1 MGGSSRRQRC
11 GRCGL
16 QLKVPSDSESFRC
29 SSCQSITQVSPS
41 SPIRGA
47 INKLASRFSTAPPV
61 KAGPTSAAAPISVGG
76 PTAHHQQ
83 PPVTVHYGG
92 GYGYS
97 PTPASAD
104 HHNQG
109 RGGRK
114 KALLCGVSY
123 KDKSYRIKGSINDVN
138 CMRYFLIHKFG
149 YPAESIL
156 TLTEEEINP
165 KRIPT
170 KENIRRGMK
179 WLVEGCK
186 AGDSLM
192 FYFSGHGTQQRDYDM
207 DELDGFDETLCPL
220 DFEMEGMI
228 IDDEINST
236 IVAPLPPGTVLH
248 AVIDS
253 CHSGTVLD
261 LPFACRVNREGQYAW
276 EDHRRS
282 GYSGKKDTS
291 GGLAICISACN
302 DHQTSADTN
311 VMAGNVSTGAL
322 TYSLIQAVQ
331 NEPGISYGR
340 LLNAMRVAIRA
351 ARTQGLRLSGPIA
364 SLVNVALFSTES
376 TQEPQ
381 LTCSQQFDVFS
392 RKFAL

>member
-1 MGGSSRRQRC
+1 MGGSNRRQRC
-11 GRCGL
+11 SRCGL
-16 QLKVPSDSESFRC
+16 QLMVPSDSESFRC
-29 SSCQSITQVSPS
+29 SACQSITKVPPP

-47 INKLASRFSTAPPV
+47 INKLTTAATTRFSSGGPI
-61 KAGPTSAAAPISVGG
+61 KAGPAVPPIGGGGSHGHQRPAAVAGG
-76 PTAHHQQ
+76 
-83 PPVTVHYGG
+83 VYYGG
-92 GYGYS
+92 GSYG
-97 PTPASAD
+97 PPD
-104 HHNQG
+104 HQQD
-109 RGGRK
+109 RGRK

-149 YPAESIL
+149 YPADSIL
-156 TLTEEEINP
+156 TLTEEEGNP

-170 KENIRRGMK
+170 KENIRRGLK

-186 AGDSLM
+186 AGDSLV

-220 DFEMEGMI
+220 DFETEGMI

-236 IVAPLPPGTVLH
+236 IVTPLPSGTILH
-248 AVIDS
+248 AIIDS

-261 LPFACRVNREGQYAW
+261 LPFVWEGQYAW

-282 GYSGKKDTS
+282 EYCGNKKDTS

-331 NEPGISYGR
+331 NEPAGISYGR
-340 LLNAMRVAIRA
+340 LLNSMRLAIRA
-351 ARTQGLRLSGPIA
+351 ARSQGLRLSGPIA
-364 SLVNVALFSTES
+364 SLVNIALFSSEM

-381 LTCSQQFDVFS
+381 LTCSQQFDVYA
-392 RKFAL
+392 RKFSL

>member
-1 MGGSSRRQRC
+1 MGGSNRRQRC
-11 GRCGL
+11 SRCGL
-16 QLKVPSDSESFRC
+16 QLMVPSDSESFRC
-29 SSCQSITQVSPS
+29 SACQSITKVPPP

-47 INKLASRFSTAPPV
+47 INKLTTAATTRFSSGGPI
-61 KAGPTSAAAPISVGG
+61 KAGPAVPPIGGGGSHGHQRPAAVAGG
-76 PTAHHQQ
+76 
-83 PPVTVHYGG
+83 VYYGG
-92 GYGYS
+92 GSYG
-97 PTPASAD
+97 PPD
-104 HHNQG
+104 HQQD
-109 RGGRK
+109 RGRK

-149 YPAESIL
+149 YPADSIL
-156 TLTEEEINP
+156 TLTEEEGNP

-170 KENIRRGMK
+170 KENIRRGLK

-186 AGDSLM
+186 AGDSLV

-220 DFEMEGMI
+220 DFETEGMI

-236 IVAPLPPGTVLH
+236 IVTPLPSGTILH
-248 AVIDS
+248 AIIDS

-261 LPFACRVNREGQYAW
+261 LPFVCSFNR
-276 EDHRRS
+276 
-282 GYSGKKDTS
+282 
-291 GGLAICISACN
+291 ACN

-331 NEPGISYGR
+331 NEPAGISYGR
-340 LLNAMRVAIRA
+340 LLNSMRLAIRA
-351 ARTQGLRLSGPIA
+351 ARSQGLRLSGPIA
-364 SLVNVALFSTES
+364 SLVNIALFSSEM

-381 LTCSQQFDVFS
+381 LTCSQQFDVYA
-392 RKFAL
+392 RKFSL